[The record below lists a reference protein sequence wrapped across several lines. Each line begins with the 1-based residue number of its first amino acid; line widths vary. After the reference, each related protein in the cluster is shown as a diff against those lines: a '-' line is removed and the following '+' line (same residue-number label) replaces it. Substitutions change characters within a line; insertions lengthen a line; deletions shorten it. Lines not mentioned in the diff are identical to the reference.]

1 MIEKEINGKK
11 YVVIQREPWEMII
24 AILMM
29 IEEICDEYDSQSCQ
43 RKTNKH
49 QK

>member
-24 AILMM
+24 GILM
-29 IEEICDEYDSQSCQ
+29 IIDRICDEYDSQSCQ
-43 RKTNKH
+43 CKINKH